1 MTAHD
6 SAPSHKPNHEPD
18 LNADVVD
25 DIADDFDLTNS
36 TATTATNNENTT
48 PTTRALSRR
57 YRTHIQELLSGS
69 HRRQWSIALRGIMC
83 GAGAGLL
90 VVAYR
95 AIIAYGNNWA
105 VGAYQYMANHPL
117 TILAFL
123 LTAAAATAAIAKLVA
138 WEPMATGSGI
148 PQVEGVLLWGLKMRW
163 WSILFVRFTAGIV
176 CGFFGMSL
184 GREGPSIQIG
194 AATAAGI
201 GVRMS
206 KNNVERDNFT
216 AAGAAA
222 GLSAAFSAPLSGMMF
237 ALEEVY
243 RSFNPTVLLTA
254 TTAALTA
261 DLMSKIFLGF
271 NPVLHFVAVEQLHL
285 NSYVWLIPLG
295 LVSGITGAAMNA
307 LLLGLQTAYSHIALH
322 WRLFIAIALALPVG
336 IFLPLALGGGATLID
351 FAEHAASP
359 LGMLVVLLLIKML
372 FTATSFGSGA
382 PGGIFLPILTVG
394 AVTGSIFARV
404 APISPQLIATFAV
417 LAMAGTLTASVKAPI
432 TSMMLVIEMT
442 GSLVHMLPVAT
453 VTLISLAVSDALRTQ
468 PIYHALLN
476 RFMKSSKPTVDKASQ
491 SALISL
497 PVELDSAAMGKAI
510 GKINWPEHTA
520 VISVRRGGKEFVPR
534 ATTVIQPGDGIV
546 VMYTGE
552 HQRQAREELNLLCS
566 SAY

>member
-1 MTAHD
+1 
-6 SAPSHKPNHEPD
+6 
-18 LNADVVD
+18 
-25 DIADDFDLTNS
+25 
-36 TATTATNNENTT
+36 
-48 PTTRALSRR
+48 
-57 YRTHIQELLSGS
+57 
-69 HRRQWSIALRGIMC
+69 MC

-105 VGAYQYMANHPL
+105 VGAYQYMANRPL

-123 LTAAAATAAIAKLVA
+123 LTAAAAAAAIAKLVA

-201 GVRMS
+201 GTRMS

-271 NPVLHFVAVEQLHL
+271 NPVLHFVSIEQLNL
-285 NSYVWLIPLG
+285 DSYAWLIPLG

-307 LLLGLQTAYSHIALH
+307 LLLGLQTAYSHIAVH

-336 IFLPLALGGGATLID
+336 IFLPLALGGGASLIA
-351 FAEHAASP
+351 FAEQAASP

-394 AVTGSIFARV
+394 AVAGSIYARI

-497 PVELDSAAMGKAI
+497 PVELDSAVMGKAI